1 MTSATTRSV
10 RMGVVAAIA
19 IAAFAGLAFAVQSGA
34 ILGLD
39 DAIIALFRVAGQ
51 PAQPIGPAW
60 VQEMGRDVTALESL
74 VFLGFVVAAALGY
87 LALTGYMSEA
97 RELLLSGAVATVAA
111 FGLKLVF
118 ERTRP
123 DIVHLARTFTSSFPS
138 GHATLSVAI
147 FSTLALIVS
156 HHQRSGVARV
166 YIWAVTTILIAAV
179 GISRVYLG
187 VHDPSDVL
195 AGWALGLLCAVA
207 SALITADRNGGVV
220 FR

>member
-1 MTSATTRSV
+1 
-10 RMGVVAAIA
+10 MGVVAAIA
-19 IAAFAGLAFAVQSGA
+19 IAAFAGLAFAMQSGA

-51 PAQPIGPAW
+51 PTQPIGPAW
-60 VQEMGRDVTALESL
+60 VQEMGRDVTALGSL
-74 VFLGFVVAAALGY
+74 VFLGFVAAAALGY
-87 LALTGYMSEA
+87 LALTDHVSAA
-97 RELLLSGAVATVAA
+97 RELLLSGTVATIAA

-156 HHQRSGVARV
+156 RHQRSGVVRV
-166 YIWAVTTILIAAV
+166 YICAFTTILIAAV

-187 VHDPSDVL
+187 VHYPSDVL
-195 AGWALGLLCAVA
+195 AGWALGLLSSIA
-207 SALITADRNGGVV
+207 SASIAGPRSPI
-220 FR
+220 RAHA

>member
-1 MTSATTRSV
+1 M
-10 RMGVVAAIA
+10 
-19 IAAFAGLAFAVQSGA
+19 QSGA

-39 DAIIALFRVAGQ
+39 DAITALFRVAGQ

-60 VQEMGRDVTALESL
+60 VQEMGRDVTALGSL

-156 HHQRSGVARV
+156 RHQRSGAARG
-166 YIWAVTTILIAAV
+166 YICAVTTILIAAV

-187 VHDPSDVL
+187 VHYPSDVL
-195 AGWALGLLCAVA
+195 AGWALGLLSSIA
-207 SALITADRNGGVV
+207 SASIAGARSPIRADA
-220 FR
+220 